1 MVDMQANKLPTKL
14 TIYSRSI
21 LVIASV
27 LIVFFVQACSVN
39 NKRGAATPDRVIEQ
53 YLLALENKDA
63 NLMQR
68 LAPEQAAVEKEV
80 ISIILKHGGYKIQ
93 DRQISYTKSKP
104 SLWNA
109 KVRGFYIDRQGI
121 KKKFEDS
128 IVIEYQSK
136 GELKLYAGRWY
147 LLPKDEQ

>member
-1 MVDMQANKLPTKL
+1 MQANKLPTKL

-21 LVIASV
+21 LVIAIM
-27 LIVFFVQACSVN
+27 LIVFFLQACSVN
-39 NKRGAATPDRVIEQ
+39 NKHGAATPDRVIEQ
-53 YLLALENKDA
+53 YLLALEHRDE
-63 NLMQR
+63 NLMLR
-68 LAPEQAAVEKEV
+68 LAPEHAAVDREV
-80 ISIILKHGGYKIQ
+80 SAIMAKYGGHKIQ

-109 KVRGFYIDRQGI
+109 KVRGFYVDRQGI

-128 IVIEYQSK
+128 IIIEYQSK

-147 LLPKDEQ
+147 LSP